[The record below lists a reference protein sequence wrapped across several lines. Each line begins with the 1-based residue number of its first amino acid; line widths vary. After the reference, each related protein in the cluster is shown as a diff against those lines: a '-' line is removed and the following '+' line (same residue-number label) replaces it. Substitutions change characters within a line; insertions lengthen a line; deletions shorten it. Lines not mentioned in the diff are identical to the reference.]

1 MIDPVLPTYARAD
14 VAFERGEGAYVY
26 GTDGR
31 RFLDFS
37 TGIAVLC
44 LGHSHPHMVQ
54 ELQAQVAKLMHTS
67 NLFHIPGQER
77 LAERLVANTFADTVF
92 FTNSGAEANECAIKM
107 VRKYHSAKGNENRYR
122 IITVDGAFHGRT
134 LTTIAAGGGEKLLAG
149 FGPKVDGFD
158 QVPFGDLDAMRA
170 AIGPDTAGILLEPI
184 IGEGGIKVQP
194 DGYLEGIRAL
204 CDEHDLLMVLDEV
217 QTGMGRTGKL
227 LGHEWTGATPD
238 IVALGKG
245 IGGGF
250 PVGACAATE
259 RAASA
264 MTAGSHGSTY
274 GGNPLAMA
282 AGNAV
287 LDVILE
293 DGFLDHVV
301 EMGDKFKNRLED
313 LRQRNDNIFEEVRGR
328 GLHLGVKCRIPAGDV
343 VTALRNAGMLVVPAA
358 EEVIRI
364 LPPLNITEKEID
376 EAIGILEDVCRELG
390 A

>member
-14 VAFERGEGAYVY
+14 VAFEKGEGAYLY

-44 LGHSHPHMVQ
+44 LGHSHPHIVEQ
-54 ELQAQVAKLMHTS
+54 LQAQVATLMHTS

-107 VRKYHSAKGNENRYR
+107 VRRYQSNKGNENRYR
-122 IITVDGAFHGRT
+122 IITIEGAFHGRT
-134 LTTIAAGGGEKLLAG
+134 LTTIAAGGGAKLLDG

-158 QVPFGDLDAMRA
+158 QVPFGDLDAVKA
-170 AIGPDTAGILLEPI
+170 AIGPETAAILVEPI
-184 IGEGGIKVQP
+184 IGEGGIKVMP
-194 DGYLEGIRAL
+194 EGYMEGLRVL
-204 CDEHDLLMVLDEV
+204 CDENDLLFVLDEV
-217 QTGMGRTGKL
+217 QTGMGRTGRL
-227 LGHEWTGATPD
+227 LGHEWTDAVPD
-238 IVALGKG
+238 IAALGKG

-250 PVGACAATE
+250 PVGACIATE
-259 RAASA
+259 KAAAA
-264 MTAGSHGSTY
+264 MTAGTHGSTY

-287 LDVILE
+287 LDVMLA

-301 EMGDKFKNRLED
+301 EMGDKLKTRLEE
-313 LRQRNDNIFEEVRGR
+313 LRKRNDNIFEEVRGR
-328 GLHLGVKCRIPAGDV
+328 GLHLGVKCRIPCGDV

-358 EEVIRI
+358 EDVIRI
-364 LPPLNITEKEID
+364 LPPLNITDAEID
-376 EAIGILEDVCRELG
+376 AAMEIMENVCRELG
-390 A
+390 S